1 MGEEEAADEE
11 QQGLRD
17 AEHLVPGGLQGLGQ
31 EVESDDAEH
40 ESAGES
46 EDQVTPVGDA
56 SGDPSS
62 EERHEERAERDDHS
76 HGALLSDGEASAHL
90 GVGARSGVPVDEV
103 LALVDAVLREAGLS
117 RTAVRSL
124 GTLDARA
131 AEPGIAGAAALLG
144 VPVRGFAAEELAAV
158 SVPHPSARPLAATGT
173 ASVAEAAALLAAGT
187 EPGADAGAVPG
198 AVVAPGTGEPAAPP
212 ARARAVLLVPKRKTR
227 RATCALAASVP
238 VRSHEDAPGAR
249 LLPRTHGYIAGE
261 PGSPPTI
268 PTPHT
273 TAAMDMHTHTDAHD
287 LRHHGDAEVRD
298 EKLIDLAV
306 NVRTDTPP
314 DWLRRRIAD
323 SLTGLAAYPD
333 GRVARAAVAE
343 RHDLPADRVL
353 LTAGAAEAFV
363 LLARA
368 LPARRPVVV
377 HPQFTEPEAAL
388 RDAGHAVGRVL
399 LREEDG
405 FRLDPAA
412 VPEDADLVVIGN
424 PTNPTSVL
432 HPAASI
438 AALARPG
445 RTLVVDEA
453 FMDAVPGERES
464 LAGRTDVPGLVVLRS
479 LTKTWGLAGLRIGYV
494 LAAPGTIADLERAQP
509 LWPVS
514 TPALVAAEACMSR
527 AALAEAEHAA
537 HRIGVERAHL
547 LAGLAEFD
555 EVRTV
560 AGAEGPFVLVRIDG
574 ADAVRERLRSLG
586 FAARRGD
593 TFPGLDR
600 NWLRLAV
607 RDRATTNRFLQALD
621 QALLMGG

>member
-1 MGEEEAADEE
+1 M
-11 QQGLRD
+11 
-17 AEHLVPGGLQGLGQ
+17 
-31 EVESDDAEH
+31 
-40 ESAGES
+40 
-46 EDQVTPVGDA
+46 
-56 SGDPSS
+56 
-62 EERHEERAERDDHS
+62 
-76 HGALLSDGEASAHL
+76 ASAHL

-103 LALVDAVLREAGLS
+103 LALIEAVLREAGL
-117 RTAVRSL
+117 RRADVRSL
-124 GTLDARA
+124 ATLDARA
-131 AEPGIAGAAALLG
+131 AEPGITGAAEVLG
-144 VPVRGFAAEELAAV
+144 VPVRGFTAEELAGV
-158 SVPHPSARPLAATGT
+158 PVPHPSALPLAATGT
-173 ASVAEAAALLAAGT
+173 ASVAEAAALLAAAAADEGT
-187 EPGADAGAVPG
+187 ADEGAAGEGTAAAG
-198 AVVAPGTGEPAAPP
+198 GTGPTGGAGGL
-212 ARARAVLLVPKRKTR
+212 LLVPKRKTR
-227 RATCALAASVP
+227 RVTCALAASVP
-238 VRSHEDAPGAR
+238 FRPNEDAPGVR
-249 LLPRTHGYIAGE
+249 LLRRTHGYIAGE

-273 TAAMDMHTHTDAHD
+273 TAAMDMHLHTDAHD

-306 NVRTDTPP
+306 NVRTNTPP

-333 GRVARAAVAE
+333 GRAARAAVAE
-343 RHDLPADRVL
+343 RHDLPSNRVL

-363 LLARA
+363 LIARA
-368 LPARRPVVV
+368 LPVRRPVVV

-388 RDAGHAVGRVL
+388 SDVGHEVGRVL

-432 HPAASI
+432 HPADSI

-453 FMDAVPGERES
+453 FIDAVPGERES

-494 LAAPGTIADLERAQP
+494 LAEPETIVALERSQP

-560 AGAEGPFVLVRIDG
+560 EGSEGPFVLLRIDG
-574 ADAVRERLRSLG
+574 ADAIRERLRSLG

-600 NWLRLAV
+600 NWLRIAV
-607 RDRATTNRFLQALD
+607 RDRVTTNRFLQALD